1 MARKS
6 CSAATASALRETDM
20 ARTTQ
25 RPLALSLSKGLLA
38 LALAVPCALQADIP
52 PPSPSPTIVG
62 GFHELRPSDPELAA
76 VAAFVVP
83 RLGRPRARLGAII
96 GGEKQVVAGANYRI
110 MLQLTDGSRW
120 RAEVWKKLDGSMV
133 MKRFGAVG

>member
-1 MARKS
+1 MHDGNRAKDRMTKNRKNGARRTFAG
-6 CSAATASALRETDM
+6 AA
-20 ARTTQ
+20 
-25 RPLALSLSKGLLA
+25 LL
-38 LALAVPCALQADIP
+38 LALAVPGTLHADVAP
-52 PPSPSPTIVG
+52 PRPSPSPPVVG

-83 RLGRPRARLGAII
+83 RLGRRNARLGQII

-120 RAEVWKKLDGSMV
+120 RAEVWKKLDGTMV